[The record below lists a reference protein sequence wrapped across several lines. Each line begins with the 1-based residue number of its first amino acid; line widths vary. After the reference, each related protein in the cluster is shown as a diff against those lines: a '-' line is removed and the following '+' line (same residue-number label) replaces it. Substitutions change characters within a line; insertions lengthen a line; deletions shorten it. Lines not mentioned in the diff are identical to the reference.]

1 MKTIS
6 GITAAITAALA
17 AASCST
23 YNYMTTE
30 IGRDL
35 SAERTVYAQADSS
48 YLAGDR
54 TGNPFFFDT
63 GNGWE
68 TGLVQKTF
76 TMDFHDGEGTMNV
89 YAVKHLRN
97 LGKSGFVPAD
107 PDSEGNPILYP
118 EEKAEKRFRW
128 FFTEYEYS
136 AVYHGMT
143 GLPVPLDE
151 YMDRE
156 SQEIFLRGA
165 DIPADWNGI
174 ETYSMLDDIN
184 TKFFKWYRRC
194 TFAVSHDIIYNMCSD
209 NMKGIMDRYS
219 EEYFSSS
226 GKDDDEIYPED
237 LCTGLDRL
245 AGTSC
250 FTELYSSAGDRA
262 DSLYSEKEGM
272 LVYFGLSL
280 LSEVRMPGKVIRTD
294 AETFKDGAPLWK
306 IDCYR
311 LLYGDLTLNAVS
323 RKLNLWAFIVTF
335 AVLAA
340 GIYILIRRI

>member
-23 YNYMTTE
+23 YNYMTTD
-30 IGRDL
+30 IDRNL

-54 TGNPFFFDT
+54 SGSPFFFDT
-63 GNGWE
+63 GNGWD
-68 TGLVQKTF
+68 TGLVQNPF
-76 TMDFHDGEGTMNV
+76 TMDFHDGESTMNV
-89 YAVKHLRN
+89 YARRHLRN
-97 LGKSGFVPAD
+97 LGEGRFIPANTE
-107 PDSEGNPILYP
+107 SEGNPILSP

-136 AVYHGMT
+136 AVYRGLT

-151 YMDRE
+151 YMDKE

-165 DIPADWNGI
+165 GIPADWNGI

-184 TKFFKWYRRC
+184 TKFFRWYRRC
-194 TFAVSHDIIYNMCSD
+194 TFTVSHDIIYNMCSIS
-209 NMKGIMDRYS
+209 MKEIMDRYS

-237 LCTGLDRL
+237 LCKGLDRL

-250 FTELYSSAGDRA
+250 FTELFSSAGNRA
-262 DSLYSEKEGM
+262 DSLYSEKEEM
-272 LVYFGLSL
+272 LEYFGLNL
-280 LSEVRMPGKVIRTD
+280 LTEVRMPGKVVRTD
-294 AETFKDGAPLWK
+294 AVTLKDGAPLWK

-340 GIYILIRRI
+340 GIYLIIRRI